1 MNDRILYS
9 LLMVKNTII
18 ARRENQKGA
27 SAVEY
32 GLLVAGIAAL
42 IVVVVFAFGGMVSN
56 IFSGTK
62 TAICANATTASC

>member
-56 IFSGTK
+56 IFNGTK
-62 TAICANATTASC
+62 TAICTNAASGTC

>member
-56 IFSGTK
+56 IFNGTK
-62 TAICANATTASC
+62 TSICANATTSC

>member
-9 LLMVKNTII
+9 LLMIKNTVI
-18 ARRENQKGA
+18 ARREDQKGA

-42 IVVVVFAFGGMVSN
+42 IVGAVFLFGGMISN
-56 IFSGTK
+56 IFGNTQSS
-62 TAICANATTASC
+62 ICASTSC